1 MLSYSA
7 RPGGEDAII
16 TPPAEI
22 DLTNAGQFGDELNA
36 ALDRGITT
44 LIVDMSK
51 TMFCDSAG
59 AAALVHA
66 HKRASTMNADLRLV
80 MLSESH
86 VRRVFEINGMDQI
99 MQICTSQDAAR
110 CDTADIEPE
119 RPCP

>member
-1 MLSYSA
+1 MLTYSA
-7 RPGGEDAII
+7 HRGGGQAII

-51 TMFCDSAG
+51 TMFCDCAG
-59 AAALVHA
+59 AVRLVRA

-80 MLSESH
+80 LLSESH

-99 MQICTSQDAAR
+99 MQICTSLEAAQR
-110 CDTADIEPE
+110 GTADGVPGP
-119 RPCP
+119 PCP